1 MNQMAAKEP
10 LSRDH
15 AIGALQNAG
24 LSGDDAAEWQQAL
37 PRMQGDF
44 GPDAAVSSRF
54 FARSRTLLTKLPAK
68 PKRNEREAAAAQLLL
83 SEARAAREAFMTR
96 HVAEVYSRL
105 TAGRSKFVLADDLAY
120 AAADLVEGLTPARDE
135 VEAENS
141 LLQGDKDGVEIDQ
154 GLFLAHVLAHE
165 PSGMHLCHA
174 MLLPRATSVDKLR
187 FLQENGSIDLGTAA
201 VETIGKASWVT
212 IKNPRYLNAEDET
225 TAFQVEAAID
235 LALLDARSS
244 VVVLRGGFIDHPKYR
259 GRRIFCSGINLTHL
273 YQGKISYLW
282 YLMRDMGFVNKM
294 FRGLAYPDRPAD
306 DVHGSTL
313 EKPWIAQLD
322 TFAIGGGCQ
331 YLLATDYVV
340 AGSDAYMTL
349 PARKEGIVPG
359 AANLRLTR
367 FVGDRLAR
375 QLVMMDRRLDCD
387 SEHGRLICDQIVA
400 PDQVEASVAEVVERI
415 TSSGVVSAASNRRA
429 FRMAQEP
436 LDLFRQYMAVYARD
450 QVYCHFS
457 PALIKNLE
465 THWKADKRSAG

>member
-1 MNQMAAKEP
+1 MNQPAAKDL
-10 LSRDH
+10 LSQDH
-15 AIGALQNAG
+15 ALEALQSAG
-24 LSGDDAAEWQQAL
+24 LSGGDAAKWQQAM
-37 PRMQGDF
+37 PRLRGEF
-44 GPDAAVSSRF
+44 GPDAAASSRF
-54 FARSRTLLTKLPAK
+54 FSRSRALLAMLPAK

-105 TAGRSKFVLADDLAY
+105 TAGLSKFVLAQDLPY
-120 AAADLVEGLTPARDE
+120 AAAGLVEGLTPTRGE
-135 VEAENS
+135 VAAENT
-141 LLQGDKDGVEIDQ
+141 LLQGDKDGAEIDQ
-154 GLFLAHVLAHE
+154 GIFLAHVLAHQ
-165 PSGMHLCHA
+165 PSGSHLCHA
-174 MLLPRATSVDKLR
+174 MLLPREAAVGKLR
-187 FLQENGSIDLGTAA
+187 HLQEKGSIELGAA
-201 VETIGKASWVT
+201 SVETAGKASWVT
-212 IKNPRYLNAEDET
+212 MKNPRYLNAEDEFT
-225 TAFQVEAAID
+225 LGPVEEAVD

-244 VVVLRGGFIDHPKYR
+244 VVVLRGGYIDHPKYK
-259 GRRIFCSGINLTHL
+259 GRRTFCTGINLTHL

-282 YLMRDMGFVNKM
+282 YIRREMGFVNKM
-294 FRGLAYPDRPAD
+294 FRGLASPDRPAD

-375 QLVMMDRRLDCD
+375 QLVMMDRRLECD
-387 SEHGRLICDQIVA
+387 SEQGRLICDQIVA
-400 PDQVEASVAEVVERI
+400 PDQVEASVAGVVERI

-465 THWKADKRSAG
+465 THWKADRRSAA